1 MKKTLLALSLFLSLL
16 GCQNKTENQP
26 KEEIPAT
33 ATEEIP
39 VPPASTE
46 DDFFYIKLNTI
57 YGENGLED
65 YAKGA
70 SEVSGKIIK
79 RLNGADGSEYYLV
92 KLHQTLEYRELD
104 KKPLLKTD
112 YLIVGGRFKE
122 QPLQEGADKTV
133 VNVAIVKDQTLIN
146 DKELDFNKAIFAG
159 YGEATEIKI

>member
-1 MKKTLLALSLFLSLL
+1 MKKMLLALSVFLSFL
-16 GCQNKTENQP
+16 GCQNKAENQTKAEQP
-26 KEEIPAT
+26 TETKEEIGAAPT
-33 ATEEIP
+33 
-39 VPPASTE
+39 SNE

-65 YAKGA
+65 YAKDA

-92 KLHQTLEYRELD
+92 KLHQTLEYRELNQ
-104 KKPLLKTD
+104 KPLLKTD
-112 YLIVGGRFKE
+112 YLIVGGRFQE
-122 QPLQEGADKTV
+122 QPLQPGANKTV

-146 DKELDFNKAIFAG
+146 DSELDFNKAIFAG